1 MGSAI
6 RLQGYIS
13 RTFNR
18 AKGPTTIVCVTGI
31 GTLWQSDTPEYSQRW
46 QELVERLQ
54 AENHVS
60 G

>member
-6 RLQGYIS
+6 RSPGCSS
-13 RTFNR
+13 RTFNH
-18 AKGPTTIVCVTGI
+18 AKGSTTIVCVTGI
-31 GTLWQSDTPEYSQRW
+31 GTLWQSDKPEYSQRW
-46 QELVERLQ
+46 QELVDRLQ